1 MVQAQQPISLPAY
14 APSAGKYGFLY
25 ISGDDTDHHVA
36 NENQPQLDASMT
48 RFMQLCL
55 DLSGV
60 TSATTDILAL
70 GIQALGV
77 TAPDGTGLNGCNN
90 NADSAIPGYSGTD
103 AYLAFT
109 SWASSLYVNGRLATY
124 QIVTDAADLYTI
136 NFADYRMI
144 YLPSQKAVAQCSN
157 FTYTLCDI
165 ETALLYRVNDI
176 VDYVNN
182 KRGSIFAL
190 EQSIDP

>member
-1 MVQAQQPISLPAY
+1 
-14 APSAGKYGFLY
+14 
-25 ISGDDTDHHVA
+25 
-36 NENQPQLDASMT
+36 
-48 RFMQLCL
+48 MQKCL

-60 TSATTDILAL
+60 TNATTDILAL
-70 GIQALGV
+70 GIQDIGV

-90 NADSAIPGYSGTD
+90 NAATIYCDGCGTD
-103 AYLAFT
+103 AYIAFMKWT
-109 SWASSLYVNGRLATY
+109 SSLYVNGRPATY
-124 QIVTDAADLYTI
+124 EIVTNATQLYTI
-136 NFADYRMI
+136 NFANYRMI

-165 ETALLYRVNDI
+165 ETALLHRVNDI

-182 KRGSIFAL
+182 QRGSIFAL

>member
-1 MVQAQQPISLPAY
+1 MP
-14 APSAGKYGFLY
+14 K
-25 ISGDDTDHHVA
+25 
-36 NENQPQLDASMT
+36 
-48 RFMQLCL
+48 FMQICL

-60 TSATTDILAL
+60 TNATTDILAL
-70 GIQALGV
+70 GIQGTGV

-90 NADSAIPGYSGTD
+90 NADTTDDGSGTD
-103 AYLAFT
+103 AYIAFT
-109 SWASSLYVNGRLATY
+109 RWASSLYVDGRLATY
-124 QIVTDAADLYTI
+124 NIVTDATELYKI
-136 NFADYRMI
+136 NFTDYRMI
-144 YLPSQKAVAQCSN
+144 YNPSQKAVAQCSN